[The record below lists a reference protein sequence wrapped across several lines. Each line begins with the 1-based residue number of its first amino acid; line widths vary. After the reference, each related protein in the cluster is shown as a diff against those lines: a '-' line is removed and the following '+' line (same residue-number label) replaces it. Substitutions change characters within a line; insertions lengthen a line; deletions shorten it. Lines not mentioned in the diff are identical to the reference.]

1 MIRFAD
7 KSDIPSLRNIWHI
20 SFGDSEEYIN
30 MFMENRFEKAKTVV
44 CEENGEAAAMFF
56 LFPCEMIASG
66 KGYPSLY
73 LYAAATL
80 PNYRGR
86 GIMGNM
92 LSFAEEYA
100 GKSGFDFIILS
111 PAEESLYGYYR
122 RFGFIECFRGAEI
135 YIEAKESE
143 KNPLKA
149 SDNNTAE
156 GFTLRNRIIKACG
169 GVLWDND
176 FFNYAVYENEFSGGK
191 SFLTDKC
198 CGIYFK
204 DKNRI
209 VFKELIAETAE
220 EAVSFARALCE
231 NENCKSAELTLPLN
245 MDGAG
250 DFVNSKC
257 VNTGMAVPLNDKAE
271 RAFSGFDK
279 NAYLGLTLG

>member
-7 KSDIPSLRNIWHI
+7 KRDIPSLKNIWGI
-20 SFGDSEEYIN
+20 SFGDSEEYID
-30 MFMENRFEKAKTVV
+30 MFMKYQFGKAKTVV
-44 CEENGEAAAMFF
+44 YEENDEAAAMLF
-56 LFPCEMIASG
+56 LFSCEMSISG

-73 LYAAATL
+73 LYAASTL

-92 LSFAEEYA
+92 LRFAEEYA

-122 RFGFIECFRGAEI
+122 RFGFIERFREARI

-149 SDNNTAE
+149 SDNNTSD
-156 GFTLRNRIIKACG
+156 GFSLRNRIIKACG
-169 GVLWDND
+169 GVLWDYD

-191 SFLTDKC
+191 SLLTDKC

-204 DKNRI
+204 DKDRV
-209 VFKELIAETAE
+209 VFKELIAETAKD
-220 EAVSFARALCE
+220 AVSFARALCE
-231 NENCKSAELTLPLN
+231 NENCKRAELTLPLN

-257 VNTGMAVPLNDKAE
+257 VNTGMAVPLNDEAE
-271 RAFSGFDK
+271 GAFSGFDK